1 MGTQSPWMKMSPP
14 RWPLTSGHFL
24 FFLVASVMTFETMHG
39 MIQVLRSSSMV
50 AQLVEHRYIEKNP
63 EICGGEPLIRGTR
76 ITVRLIVGFM
86 KMGQSVDEVI
96 AMYPHLSH
104 AQVHDALSCY
114 YDHREEIEAWL
125 RVNTVSYQLEKT
137 ASESWRERSYIL
149 TKT

>member
-1 MGTQSPWMKMSPP
+1 M
-14 RWPLTSGHFL
+14 
-24 FFLVASVMTFETMHG
+24 A
-39 MIQVLRSSSMV
+39 

-76 ITVRLIVGFM
+76 ITVRLIVGFT
-86 KMGQSVDEVI
+86 KMGTSVDEVI

-104 AQVHDALSCY
+104 AQVHDALSYY
-114 YDHREEIEAWL
+114 YDHRDEIEAWL